1 MKKAE
6 KIAGFAVETFPHMKS
21 TQLEWVVQFRDLPN
35 VRATGA
41 SLPEAR
47 ERLAIKWEKTAEAF
61 KAAGFAAPK
70 PIRPRGNKRI
80 LDTIRRLAERPWTPL
95 F

>member
-1 MKKAE
+1 MRKTE
-6 KIAGFAVETFPHMKS
+6 KIAGFAVEAFPHVKA
-21 TQLEWVVQFRDLPN
+21 TQVEWVVQFRDLPS

-47 ERLAIKWEKTAEAF
+47 ERLAIKWKKTAEAF
-61 KAAGFAAPK
+61 KVAGLPVPK

-80 LDTIRRLAERPWTPL
+80 LDTIRRLAERKWNPI

>member
-1 MKKAE
+1 MRKPE
-6 KIAGFAVETFPHMKS
+6 KIAGFAVEAFPHVKS
-21 TQLEWVVQFRDLPN
+21 TQVEWVVQFRDLPN

-61 KAAGFAAPK
+61 KAAG
-70 PIRPRGNKRI
+70 
-80 LDTIRRLAERPWTPL
+80 LALPCRSQFDPEGISGFWTRSAGWL
-95 F
+95 NGG

>member
-1 MKKAE
+1 MRKPE
-6 KIAGFAVETFPHMKS
+6 KIAGFAVEAFPHVKS
-21 TQLEWVVQFRDLPN
+21 TQVEWVVQFRDLPN

-61 KAAGFAAPK
+61 KAAGIAVPK

-80 LDTIRRLAERPWTPL
+80 LDTIRRLAERPLTPI

>member
-1 MKKAE
+1 MKISE
-6 KIAGFAVETFPHMKS
+6 KIAGFNVEVFPHVKG
-21 TQLEWVVQFRDLPN
+21 TEVEWCIQFCDLPN

-41 SLPEAR
+41 SLSEAR

-61 KAAGFAAPK
+61 KAAGLAVPK

-80 LDTIRRLAERPWTPL
+80 LDTIRRLAERPWTPI